1 MFVQCKEKGGLEKV
15 KVQEGRVKHQALT
28 NEQAVS
34 IARLMME
41 LEDKMKKPQD
51 FEWGIE
57 NGTPPLSQALPLS

>member
-1 MFVQCKEKGGLEKV
+1 MVADKDEMFVQCKEEGGLEKV
-15 KVQEGRVKHQALT
+15 AVQDVMVKKQALT
-28 NEQAVS
+28 NEQAVT

-57 NGTPPLSQALPLS
+57 NGTTLQ